1 MESQIG
7 WIDFSPKDRNRV
19 KRFMDIMGMGGVVD
33 ELGIGMIRDAMSN
46 KLFPGFSTL
55 YTRAK
60 YFFITPYIL
69 LEKEKKQTKRQSGM
83 DYFHN
88 AEVETNRIINR
99 YYENHP
105 DQSDE
110 SYFGKEKKDGN
121 LKRQPSEIYWNGI
134 QHLHLLES
142 EGSLDQILIDR
153 HSLMDGLLSNDR
165 GDDSAKEQGENHKAV
180 SENVSYDSNWR
191 QFIKDNG
198 LRLTRTEA
206 ETLRDRLQL
215 YSKDS
220 LPASLANNETLWT
233 AFNSAKKDFKK
244 SRYID
249 DKPFI
254 YFVKNHVGMISNEK
268 LRMDLIKAH
277 DMALFLHGA
286 HIAYNIQLRRKV
298 NDYDYE
304 YIIDKLRSKGTDW
317 IGNLS
322 SRMIDFSGFQIDDC
336 IIGTNLKT
344 PTRNFLNQIQI
355 LIKNNSDWNQI
366 ESELCYLTE
375 IQEKWNKKSKSRFVK
390 IEKGQVIEDMNK
402 QEWLGLDLINYR
414 YISTNSVI
422 KDIYDG
428 LANEA

>member
-88 AEVETNRIINR
+88 AEVDTNRIIIR
-99 YYENHP
+99 FYENHP
-105 DQSDE
+105 ERSGE
-110 SYFGKEKKDGN
+110 SYFGKDKKDGN
-121 LKRQPSEIYWNGI
+121 LKRQPSEIYWNGM

-142 EGSLDQILIDR
+142 EGSIDQILSDR
-153 HSLMDGLLSNDR
+153 HSLMDELLSSDR
-165 GDDSAKEQGENHKAV
+165 GDDPVKEQGENHMTIC
-180 SENVSYDSNWR
+180 ENVSYDSNWR
-191 QFIKDNG
+191 QFITDNG

-215 YSKDS
+215 HLKDS
-220 LPASLANNETLWT
+220 LPTSLVANSKLWT
-233 AFNSAKKDFKK
+233 KYSSALEESRQSKYLDNAFIHFVES
-244 SRYID
+244 SID
-249 DKPFI
+249 L
-254 YFVKNHVGMISNEK
+254 ISNEE
-268 LRMDLIKAH
+268 LRKNLIKAH

-286 HIAYNIQLRRKV
+286 HIAYNIQLWSKV
-298 NDYDYE
+298 NARVDF
-304 YIIDKLRSKGTDW
+304 IDKLRSEGIDW
-317 IGNLS
+317 LCNLS
-322 SRMIDFSGFQIDDC
+322 DRMIDFDGFHIDDC
-336 IIGTNLKT
+336 IRGTNLKT
-344 PTRNFLNQIQI
+344 PTRKFLNEIQI
-355 LIKNNSDWNQI
+355 LIKNNSDWIQI
-366 ESELCYLTE
+366 ESELCSLTE
-375 IQEKWNKKSKSRFVK
+375 HQERWNKKSKSRFVK
-390 IEKGQVIEDMNK
+390 IEKGQVIEEMNK
-402 QEWLGLDLINYR
+402 QQWLGLYLINYR
-414 YISTNSVI
+414 YMSTLSVI

-428 LANEA
+428 LANEV

>member
-69 LEKEKKQTKRQSGM
+69 LEKEKKQTKRQSGI

-88 AEVETNRIINR
+88 AEVETNRTINR

-142 EGSLDQILIDR
+142 EGSLDQILSDR
-153 HSLMDGLLSNDR
+153 HSLMDEHLSSDR
-165 GDDSAKEQGENHKAV
+165 GDDAAKEQGENHMTV

-191 QFIKDNG
+191 QFITDNG

-220 LPASLANNETLWT
+220 LPASLVANEMLWT
-233 AFNSAKKDFKK
+233 AYKSAIEEYRQSPYLDNNA
-244 SRYID
+244 
-249 DKPFI
+249 FI
-254 YFVKNHVGMISNEK
+254 YFVKSSIDMISNEE
-268 LRMDLIKAH
+268 LRKNLIKAH

-286 HIAYNIQLRRKV
+286 HIAYNIQLWSKV
-298 NDYDYE
+298 NAPVKF
-304 YIIDKLRSKGTDW
+304 IDQLRSKGIEW

-336 IIGTNLKT
+336 IRGTNLKT
-344 PTRNFLNQIQI
+344 TTRNFLNQIQM
-355 LIKNNSDWNQI
+355 LIKNNSDWTQI
-366 ESELCYLTE
+366 ESELCNLTE
-375 IQEKWNKKSKSRFVK
+375 HQERWNKKSKSRFVK
-390 IEKGQVIEDMNK
+390 IEKGQVIEEMNK
-402 QEWLGLDLINYR
+402 QQWLGLYLINYR
-414 YISTNSVI
+414 YISTLSVI

-428 LANEA
+428 LANEV

>member
-19 KRFMDIMGMGGVVD
+19 KRFMDIMGMGGIVD

-69 LEKEKKQTKRQSGM
+69 LEKEKKQTQRQSGM
-83 DYFHN
+83 DYFHK
-88 AEVETNRIINR
+88 AEVDTNRIIIQ

-105 DQSDE
+105 EQSSE

-121 LKRQPSEIYWNGI
+121 LKRQPSEIYWNGM
-134 QHLHLLES
+134 QHLHILES
-142 EGSLDQILIDR
+142 EGSIDQILSDR
-153 HSLMDGLLSNDR
+153 HSLMDELLSSDR
-165 GDDSAKEQGENHKAV
+165 GNDSVKEQGENHLTV
-180 SENVSYDSNWR
+180 CENVSYDSNWR
-191 QFIKDNG
+191 QFITDNG
-198 LRLTRTEA
+198 LQLTRTEA

-220 LPASLANNETLWT
+220 VPASLVANNTLWT
-233 AFNSAKKDFKK
+233 AYKNAFEEYRQSQ
-244 SRYID
+244 YLD
-249 DKPFI
+249 DNPFI
-254 YFVKNHVGMISNEK
+254 FFVKSSIGMISNEE
-268 LRMDLIKAH
+268 LRKNLIKAH

-286 HIAYNIQLRRKV
+286 HIAYNIQLWSKV
-298 NDYDYE
+298 NASDDF
-304 YIIDKLRSKGTDW
+304 IGQLRSKGIEW
-317 IGNLS
+317 LGNLS
-322 SRMIDFSGFQIDDC
+322 NRMIDFRGFQIDDC
-336 IIGTNLKT
+336 IRGTNLKT

-355 LIKNNSDWNQI
+355 LIKNNFDWTQI
-366 ESELCYLTE
+366 ESELCSLTE
-375 IQEKWNKKSKSRFVK
+375 RQERWNKKSKSRFVK

-402 QEWLGLDLINYR
+402 QQWLGLYLINYR
-414 YISTNSVI
+414 YMSTLSVI

-428 LANEA
+428 LANEV

>member
-19 KRFMDIMGMGGVVD
+19 KRFMDIMGMGGIVD

-69 LEKEKKQTKRQSGM
+69 LEKEKKQTQRQSGM
-83 DYFHN
+83 DYFHK
-88 AEVETNRIINR
+88 AEVDTNRIIIQ

-105 DQSDE
+105 EQSSE

-121 LKRQPSEIYWNGI
+121 LKRQPSEIYWNGM
-134 QHLHLLES
+134 QHLHILES
-142 EGSLDQILIDR
+142 EGSIDQILSDR
-153 HSLMDGLLSNDR
+153 HSLMDELLSSDR
-165 GDDSAKEQGENHKAV
+165 GNDSVKEQGENHLTV
-180 SENVSYDSNWR
+180 CENVSYDSNWR
-191 QFIKDNG
+191 QFITDNG
-198 LRLTRTEA
+198 LQLTRTEA

-220 LPASLANNETLWT
+220 VPASLVANNTLWT
-233 AFNSAKKDFKK
+233 AYKNAFEEYRQSQ
-244 SRYID
+244 YLD
-249 DKPFI
+249 DNAFI
-254 YFVKNHVGMISNEK
+254 YFVKSSIGMISNEE
-268 LRMDLIKAH
+268 LRKNLIKAH

-286 HIAYNIQLRRKV
+286 HIAYNIQLWSKV
-298 NDYDYE
+298 NAPDDF
-304 YIIDKLRSKGTDW
+304 IGQLRSKGIEW
-317 IGNLS
+317 LGNLS
-322 SRMIDFSGFQIDDC
+322 NRMIDFRGFQIDDC
-336 IIGTNLKT
+336 IRGTNLKT

-355 LIKNNSDWNQI
+355 LIKNNFDWTQI
-366 ESELCYLTE
+366 ESELCSLTE
-375 IQEKWNKKSKSRFVK
+375 RQERWNKKSKSRFVK

-402 QEWLGLDLINYR
+402 QQWLGLYLINYR
-414 YISTNSVI
+414 YMSTLSVI

-428 LANEA
+428 LANEV

>member
-19 KRFMDIMGMGGVVD
+19 KRFMDIMGMGGIVD

-69 LEKEKKQTKRQSGM
+69 LEKEKKQTQRQSGM
-83 DYFHN
+83 DYFHK
-88 AEVETNRIINR
+88 AEVDTNRIIIQ

-105 DQSDE
+105 EQSSE

-121 LKRQPSEIYWNGI
+121 LKRQPSEIYWNGM
-134 QHLHLLES
+134 QHLHILES
-142 EGSLDQILIDR
+142 EGSIDQILSDR
-153 HSLMDGLLSNDR
+153 HSLMDELLSSDR
-165 GDDSAKEQGENHKAV
+165 GNDSVKEQGENHLTV
-180 SENVSYDSNWR
+180 CENVSYDSNWR
-191 QFIKDNG
+191 QFITDNG
-198 LRLTRTEA
+198 LQLTRTEA

-220 LPASLANNETLWT
+220 VPASLVANNTLWT
-233 AFNSAKKDFKK
+233 AYKNAFEKYRQSQ
-244 SRYID
+244 YLD
-249 DKPFI
+249 DNAFI
-254 YFVKNHVGMISNEK
+254 YFVKSSIGMISNEE
-268 LRMDLIKAH
+268 LRKNLIKAH

-286 HIAYNIQLRRKV
+286 HIAYNIQLWSKV
-298 NDYDYE
+298 NASDDF
-304 YIIDKLRSKGTDW
+304 IGQLRSKGIEW
-317 IGNLS
+317 LGNLS
-322 SRMIDFSGFQIDDC
+322 NRMIDFRGFQIDDC
-336 IIGTNLKT
+336 IRGTNLKT

-355 LIKNNSDWNQI
+355 LIKNNFDWTQI
-366 ESELCYLTE
+366 ESELCSLTE
-375 IQEKWNKKSKSRFVK
+375 RQERWNKKSKSRFVK

-402 QEWLGLDLINYR
+402 QQWLGLYLINYR
-414 YISTNSVI
+414 YMSTLSVI

-428 LANEA
+428 LANEV

>member
-69 LEKEKKQTKRQSGM
+69 LEKEKKQTQRQSGM
-83 DYFHN
+83 DYFHK
-88 AEVETNRIINR
+88 AEVDTNRIIIQ

-105 DQSDE
+105 EQSSE

-121 LKRQPSEIYWNGI
+121 LKRQPSEIYWNGM
-134 QHLHLLES
+134 QHLHILES
-142 EGSLDQILIDR
+142 EGSIDQILSDR
-153 HSLMDGLLSNDR
+153 HSLMDELLSSDR
-165 GDDSAKEQGENHKAV
+165 GNDSVKEQGENHLTV
-180 SENVSYDSNWR
+180 CENVSYDSNWQ
-191 QFIKDNG
+191 QFITDNG
-198 LRLTRTEA
+198 LQLTRTEA

-220 LPASLANNETLWT
+220 VPASLVANNTLWT
-233 AFNSAKKDFKK
+233 AYKNAFEKYRQSQ
-244 SRYID
+244 YLD
-249 DKPFI
+249 DNAFI
-254 YFVKNHVGMISNEK
+254 YFVKSSIGMISNEE
-268 LRMDLIKAH
+268 LRKNLIKAH

-286 HIAYNIQLRRKV
+286 HIAYNIQLWSKV
-298 NDYDYE
+298 NASDDF
-304 YIIDKLRSKGTDW
+304 IGQLRSKGIEW
-317 IGNLS
+317 LGNLS
-322 SRMIDFSGFQIDDC
+322 NRMIDFRGFQIDDC
-336 IIGTNLKT
+336 IRGTNLKT

-355 LIKNNSDWNQI
+355 LVKNNFDWTQI
-366 ESELCYLTE
+366 ESELCSLTE
-375 IQEKWNKKSKSRFVK
+375 RQERWNKKSKSRFVK

-402 QEWLGLDLINYR
+402 QQWLGLYLINYR
-414 YISTNSVI
+414 YMSTLSVI

-428 LANEA
+428 LANEV

>member
-19 KRFMDIMGMGGVVD
+19 KRFMDIMGTGGVVD

-69 LEKEKKQTKRQSGM
+69 LEKDKKQTKRQSGM
-83 DYFHN
+83 DYFHK
-88 AEVETNRIINR
+88 AEVDTNRIIIR
-99 YYENHP
+99 YYDNHP
-105 DQSDE
+105 EQSDE

-142 EGSLDQILIDR
+142 EGSLDQILSDR
-153 HSLMDGLLSNDR
+153 HSLMDELLSSNR
-165 GDDSAKEQGENHKAV
+165 GDDLAKEQGENHMKV

-191 QFIKDNG
+191 QFITDNG

-220 LPASLANNETLWT
+220 LPASLVANNTLWT
-233 AFNSAKKDFKK
+233 AYKSALEEYRQ
-244 SRYID
+244 SQHLD
-249 DKPFI
+249 DNAFI
-254 YFVKNHVGMISNEK
+254 YFVKSSVGMISNEE
-268 LRMDLIKAH
+268 LRKNLIKAH

-286 HIAYNIQLRRKV
+286 HIAYNIQLWSKV
-298 NDYDYE
+298 NAPDDF
-304 YIIDKLRSKGTDW
+304 IDQWRSKGIEW
-317 IGNLS
+317 LGNLS
-322 SRMIDFSGFQIDDC
+322 NRMIDFSGFQIDDC
-336 IIGTNLKT
+336 IRGTNLKT
-344 PTRNFLNQIQI
+344 TTRNFLNQIQM
-355 LIKNNSDWNQI
+355 LIKNNSEWNQI
-366 ESELCYLTE
+366 ESELCNLTE
-375 IQEKWNKKSKSRFVK
+375 RQERWNKKSKSRFVK
-390 IEKGQVIEDMNK
+390 IEKGQVIEEMKK
-402 QEWLGLDLINYR
+402 QQWLGLYLINYR
-414 YISTNSVI
+414 YMSTLSVI

-428 LANEA
+428 LASEV